1 MSLASLSPQTE
12 KGIAMK
18 SMKNVLAAA
27 VLALGL
33 MSTQA
38 MASSIDLGEIG
49 PEGKDGY
56 VINIAS
62 NITSFEDTISF
73 SLSALS
79 TSLFGAIEDITLY
92 LGAIPLD
99 SVNFTLQLFS
109 VLDPNTTIG
118 DTYNNDGTGFSFS
131 YLDLAAGDYFFK
143 LSGEVGAPLGNGYSY
158 KFSVTQTPIPPA
170 LLLFGTALGGLALAG
185 YRKRKAAAAA
195 QA

>member
-1 MSLASLSPQTE
+1 
-12 KGIAMK
+12 MK
-18 SMKNVLAAA
+18 SLKHVLAAA
-27 VLALGL
+27 ALAFGL

-38 MASSIDLGEIG
+38 SASSIDLGEIG

-62 NITSFEDTISF
+62 NITAFEDTISF
-73 SLSALS
+73 SLSAAS

-109 VLDPNTTIG
+109 ALDPLTSIG
-118 DTYNNDGTGFSFS
+118 TTYNDATGTGFAFS

-143 LSGEVGAPLGNGYSY
+143 LSGQVGAPLGNGYTY

-170 LLLFGTALGGLALAG
+170 VLLFATALGGLAFAG
-185 YRKRKAAAAA
+185 YRKRKASGATPA
-195 QA
+195 